1 MKDKTLK
8 KTKRKSPKRKSPKR
22 KSSKRKY
29 TKNKINKK
37 KNNKKIGGTLSNK
50 KRNKPEAI
58 AAPIRESKRHKNPY
72 NPEYPRWAQGEE
84 LEQSLIE
91 QESVEPEDIFGAP
104 NTAIQPVYSD
114 DEFEEVFLE
123 PEQEQEQEQEE
134 VPMETQNIQVVTNPI
149 NDLWMRFYNWFRGLT
164 GSDTIVVRDR
174 LENV

>member
-8 KTKRKSPKRKSPKR
+8 KTKRKSSKR

-84 LEQSLIE
+84 LDHSLIE

-104 NTAIQPVYSD
+104 I
-114 DEFEEVFLE
+114 FLKFSGL
-123 PEQEQEQEQEE
+123 PEAAELTIKN
-134 VPMETQNIQVVTNPI
+134 PFNVV
-149 NDLWMRFYNWFRGLT
+149 
-164 GSDTIVVRDR
+164 
-174 LENV
+174 E

>member
-8 KTKRKSPKRKSPKR
+8 KTKRKSSKR

-58 AAPIRESKRHKNPY
+58 APPIRESKRHKNPY

-123 PEQEQEQEQEE
+123 PEQEQEE
-134 VPMETQNIQVVTNPI
+134 VPMETQNIQLVTNPI